1 MMIASL
7 KNWFSRAYTSIQYAV
22 ELQGMLRAAEEMYRL
37 GYYKE
42 YEATMKRVRE
52 MRS

>member
-1 MMIASL
+1 MMIVSL
-7 KNWFSRAYTSIQYAV
+7 RNWVLRVYATIQYAV
-22 ELQGMLRAAEEMYRL
+22 ELQGMLRAAEEMHRL